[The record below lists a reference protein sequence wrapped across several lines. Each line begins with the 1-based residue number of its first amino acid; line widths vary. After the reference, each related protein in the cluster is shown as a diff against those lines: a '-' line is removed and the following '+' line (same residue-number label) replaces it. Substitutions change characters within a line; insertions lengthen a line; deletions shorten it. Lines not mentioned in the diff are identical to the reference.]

1 MNVFKCFTAV
11 WVSIIIYSLL
21 SAFFGAASFS
31 AYEVISSERDRL
43 AKNMDDLRAIN
54 RDLEGS
60 LTALQYDSD
69 TIAVY
74 ARELGYGTR
83 DERFVRIV
91 GLPVTSKKRVTA
103 GQQVLPLIPEPVSD
117 KNIHII
123 SLFAG
128 VFTLV
133 LFFAAD
139 LRKKRMR
146 KNNMD
151 E

>member
-1 MNVFKCFTAV
+1 MMNAFKCFTAV

-31 AYEVISSERDRL
+31 AYEAVSSERDRL
-43 AKNMDDLRAIN
+43 AKNMEDLKTIN
-54 RDLEGS
+54 RELEGS
-60 LTALQYDSD
+60 LAALQYDSD

-83 DERFVRIV
+83 DERFIRVV
-91 GLPVTSKKRVTA
+91 GLPVTTKKRVTA
-103 GQQVLPLIPEPVSD
+103 GQQILPLIPEPVPDRS
-117 KNIHII
+117 IHII

-128 VFTLV
+128 LFTLI
-133 LFFAAD
+133 LFFTAD
-139 LRKKRMR
+139 LRKK
-146 KNNMD
+146 KIIKHDD